1 MRICL
6 LILMIVLPCLAF
18 SATLNVKQDGTGDY
32 TVIQTAID
40 AANPEDTV
48 LVYPGRY
55 FENLTIGTDNLT
67 LMSLEGT
74 TGDPA
79 YIDSTII
86 DGNNIN
92 PCIIISQHTSDNTIR
107 GFSITKGMRSLGN
120 GGGLAIGLGSTTNL
134 INCKVFQNQALT
146 GGGIGISG
154 ADITLHG
161 TSLYDNYALQLG
173 GGMYASTGGSTYNI
187 TFDPV
192 NRCSIYNNRA
202 GSGQD
207 IYIQH
212 ATSDLDVPLETF
224 SVAEPS
230 SYYAT
235 YISASPNNFNT
246 YQINFD
252 ILHAHHQEIDSDL
265 YVSTVGDDANDGLSP
280 ATALKTIHEAIY
292 RVASDSLNQKT
303 VHILPGVY
311 SRTDN
316 DQVFP
321 IAMKSWVI
329 VQGSGIDTTTVILEP
344 HPSIPLSYGYWDIVF
359 KATRVYNTTIAG
371 MTFLSR
377 NTDDSGLLLGNKLST
392 INLKDIHISEFY
404 PDYSAV
410 IRLSSSSE
418 RKTIWENVTIEDI
431 IVPNRGLVNI
441 DLPIFGSISNSTFRN
456 SVSTYVSSSVGAHS
470 LIGIVGDKSL
480 EFDNCE
486 FSNLTM
492 YDDDSIAITVIG
504 SQFPQQQ
511 DHFSFKNC
519 LFSNNNS
526 QGGVMNVASYN
537 NPRIDITNCT
547 FAGNQGDAYT
557 LMVNGD
563 VNITNSIFYNDT
575 PYQIKVNPMDGNPN
589 EHTNLTIDHSLL
601 KDGIAGIMPYPVPG
615 NTIDFLPSSI
625 NADPLFAGGFD
636 IHDPLYYSLSEF
648 SPCIDS
654 GTEHTEELALPP
666 YDLAGNWRVWNNRID
681 MGAFEY
687 GSEPWVTID
696 DPVLP
701 PIPETNLTTYPNP
714 FSAFTNIKVSAL
726 NGSAIKH
733 ASVHSASITI
743 YNVKGQKVKSI
754 ELDPHKAGEQITA
767 WDGRDAEGVLCSSGV
782 YIVNLMVNGRKLSGK
797 KVTLFAAAQR

>member
-1 MRICL
+1 
-6 LILMIVLPCLAF
+6 MIVLPCLAF

-40 AANPEDTV
+40 AANPGDTV

-55 FENLTIGTDNLT
+55 FES
-67 LMSLEGT
+67 LMIQTNNISLSSLEATAGNQ
-74 TGDPA
+74 A
-79 YIDSTII
+79 YVDSTIV
-86 DGNNIN
+86 DGTGSIGGIIVGQFKTDIN
-92 PCIIISQHTSDNTIR
+92 IR
-107 GFSITKGMRSLGN
+107 GFSVTNGMSPGIAM
-120 GGGLAIGLGSTTNL
+120 GQSSETSVT
-134 INCKVFQNQALT
+134 NCKIFGRASTIGRGINI
-146 GGGIGISG
+146 GGATVTLSG
-154 ADITLHG
+154 VQIF
-161 TSLYDNYALQLG
+161 DNYAMQLG
-173 GGMYASTGGSTYNI
+173 GGIYADSGGGYVNNI

-192 NRCSIYNNRA
+192 NRCSLYNNRA

-207 IYIQH
+207 IYIQN
-212 ATSDLDVPLETF
+212 ATSDLDIHLDTF
-224 SVAEPS
+224 TVAEPS

-252 ILHAHHQEIDSDL
+252 IQNAHHQEIDSDV
-265 YVSTVGDDANDGLSP
+265 YVSTTGSDDNDGLSHT
-280 ATALKTIHEAIY
+280 TALKTIHEAIY

-404 PDYSAV
+404 PDYAAV

-547 FAGNQGDAYT
+547 FAGNLGDAYT

-563 VNITNSIFYNDT
+563 ANITNSIFWNDT
-575 PYQIKVNPMDGNPN
+575 PYQIKVNDMYGNPN
-589 EHTNLTIDHSLL
+589 EHTHLTIDHSLV
-601 KDGIAGIMPYPVPG
+601 KDGIAGIMPYPIPG
-615 NTIDFLPSSI
+615 NTIDFLASSI
-625 NADPLFAGGFD
+625 NADPLFAGGLD
-636 IHDPLYYSLSEF
+636 IHDPEFYSLSEF

-654 GTEHTEELALPP
+654 GTEHTDELALPP

-797 KVTLFAAAQR
+797 KVTLIR